1 MNRGLSGF
9 LRRAGRPGFHL
20 QGIQRA
26 GKNGV
31 STLRLRLRPPAKADL
46 PHIRRYAVRE
56 AFYRYMDME
65 KPTPE
70 GIGKYLESA
79 MATWRRKRPAEL
91 VFAIEPGDVGR
102 IVGLIRIRI
111 DDNDDR
117 AASVGFHLD
126 SEFQGRGYAT
136 EALREIVRIGFA
148 QSGVARIWAEVDTR
162 NTQSCALL
170 ERAGFRREKR
180 MDGYRSIRGTVTD
193 WYLYAV
199 TAQQSG

>member
-1 MNRGLSGF
+1 MNRGLFGF
-9 LRRAGRPGFHL
+9 LRPVQRHSHSLRDV
-20 QGIQRA
+20 QRA
-26 GKNGV
+26 GKDGV
-31 STLRLRLRPPAKADL
+31 STPRLRLRPPAKADL

-70 GIGKYLESA
+70 GIAKYLESA
-79 MATWRRKRPAEL
+79 MATWRRKRPSEL

-102 IVGLIRIRI
+102 IVGLIRLRI
-111 DDNDDR
+111 DEDDDR
-117 AASVGFHLD
+117 TASVGFHLD
-126 SEFQGRGYAT
+126 SDFQGRGYAT
-136 EALREIVRIGFA
+136 EALREVVRIGFA
-148 QSGVARIWAEVDTR
+148 RSGLARIRAEVDTR

-193 WYLYAV
+193 WYLYVV